1 MKKVNV
7 NPVRGTR
14 DILPAATELR
24 DTVLQKILG
33 AYQACGFRRIET
45 PVLES
50 LDLLLAGQGGENE
63 KLIFKVMKRGEK
75 LDVAN
80 AREESD
86 IAEYGLRF
94 DLTIPLS
101 RFYANN
107 ISQLPVPFK
116 SIQAGAVWRAE
127 RPQRGRYRQFVQ
139 CDIDVIGEPSINAE
153 IDLIRTTARCL
164 NGVGLKD
171 FVIRI
176 NNRQLIE
183 ALLAECGF
191 ASSDFAGIMIAL
203 DKQDKIGIDGVQAE
217 LNGYPAGAV
226 QRLVDFLNEK
236 IETPQGVTSVFKGAP
251 SANVLALIEELNVVM
266 GTIRALSKGDY
277 KILFDPSLIRGMGY
291 YTGQIFE
298 ISYKDFPFS
307 IAGGGRYDGVI
318 GRLLGRDVAACGFS
332 IGFERLCEVLET
344 ESLAGGNTGTR
355 AIIFVD
361 DDAQSLAAYGFAAE
375 IAQEYS
381 VVSVQ
386 RKQKNHRRQLENLQ
400 AEGYRA
406 FYYHTDSGYQQ
417 RTVEFDKA

>member
-1 MKKVNV
+1 MKKINV

-14 DILPAATELR
+14 DILPVATELR

-45 PVLES
+45 PVLEN

-86 IAEYGLRF
+86 IAEYGMRF

-107 ISQLPVPFK
+107 ISQLQVPFK
-116 SIQAGAVWRAE
+116 SIQTGSVWRAE

-139 CDIDVIGEPSINAE
+139 CDIDVIGEPTINAE
-153 IDLIRTTARCL
+153 IDLIRTTANCL
-164 NGVGLKD
+164 KGVGLKG
-171 FVIRI
+171 FVIRV

-191 ASSDFAGIMIAL
+191 VFSDFSGIMIVL

-217 LNGYPAGAV
+217 LNGYPAESV
-226 QRLVDFLNEK
+226 QRLVNFLNEK
-236 IETPQGVTSVFKGAP
+236 IDTPQGVISVFKSAP
-251 SANVLALIEELNVVM
+251 SAGVLEVIEELNIVIDTV
-266 GTIRALSKGDY
+266 RALSKGDY

-298 ISYKDFPFS
+298 VSYKDFPFS

-344 ESLAGGNTGTR
+344 ENLVGGDIGSQ

-361 DDAQSLAAYGFAAE
+361 NNAQSLAAYSFAAQ

-381 VVSVQ
+381 VVSVL
-386 RKQKNHRRQLENLQ
+386 RKQKNHRRQLENLHD
-400 AEGYRA
+400 EGYRA
-406 FYYHTDSGYQQ
+406 FYFYTDAGYQ
-417 RTVEFDKA
+417 RRVVEFDKA

>member
-14 DILPAATELR
+14 DILPAAAQLR
-24 DTVLQKILG
+24 DFALHKILG

-80 AREESD
+80 AQEESD
-86 IAEYGLRF
+86 IAEYGMRF

-107 ISQLPVPFK
+107 ISQLPTPFK
-116 SIQAGAVWRAE
+116 SIQAGPVWRAE

-164 NGVGLKD
+164 NGVGLRD
-171 FVIRI
+171 FIIRI

-183 ALLAECGF
+183 ALLVECGF
-191 ASSDFAGIMIAL
+191 APGDFASIMIAL
-203 DKQDKIGIDGVQAE
+203 DKQDKIGIEGVQAE
-217 LNGYPAGAV
+217 LNGYPAVAV
-226 QRLVDFLNEK
+226 QRLIDFLNEK
-236 IETPQGVTSVFKGAP
+236 IDTPQGMTSVFKGTP
-251 SANVLALIEELNVVM
+251 PENVIGLIDELNVVM
-266 GTIRALSKGDY
+266 DTVRALSKGDFQ
-277 KILFDPSLIRGMGY
+277 ILFDPSLIRGMGY

-318 GRLLGRDVAACGFS
+318 GRLMGRDVAACGFS
-332 IGFERLCEVLET
+332 IGFERLCEVLEA
-344 ESLAGGNTGTR
+344 ENLNGGEGETR
-355 AIIFVD
+355 AIVFVD
-361 DDAQSLAAYGFAAE
+361 DNAQSLAAYGFAAQA
-375 IAQEYS
+375 AQQYA
-381 VVSVQ
+381 VVNVL
-386 RKQKNHRRQLENLQ
+386 RKQKNHRRQLEGLH
-400 AEGYRA
+400 AEGYAA
-406 FYYHTDSGYQQ
+406 FYYYTGAAYQK
-417 RTVEFDKA
+417 RSVEFEKV